1 MFDNQVLKVRVEP
14 LQFEKF
20 SDTYFLLRGKYI
32 EDSDLLNE
40 IDHSCITIDIQS
52 CISKM
57 GKWAYCSVCGDQA
70 SRLRYSHYGAVSC
83 FSCRAFFRRA
93 VEKGSTYFCQKYE
106 TCEIDKISRK
116 KCAACR
122 FAKCKNV
129 GMKHGPFSNVSY
141 STQML

>member
-1 MFDNQVLKVRVEP
+1 
-14 LQFEKF
+14 
-20 SDTYFLLRGKYI
+20 
-32 EDSDLLNE
+32 
-40 IDHSCITIDIQS
+40 
-52 CISKM
+52 M

-141 STQML
+141 STQMLLTSDGSNIQTLICIKHRTNSNIIFWKSNELEHVHILAIELEYLIFSFSKRHRTK